1 MSFVI
6 FIDKEME
13 EKRAREILEGFP
25 QKKVLVIGDFC
36 LDEYVFGETDELSPE
51 FPVLRLFIK
60 EKKHVPGAAGNVASG
75 VRALEAQTFAVGVV
89 GNDTNGSILLNELNK
104 RGINTE
110 GLIKVDKRHT
120 PTYSRII
127 YSGKRRPKQH
137 LARLDIEN
145 EEELPESVK
154 EAVTDFLYQKIPEVD
169 AVIVADYEE
178 VSGMGMIN
186 EEIIGIIAFLAKKY
200 EKKTFAVS
208 RKRIHLFENFT
219 SIIPND
225 LEAMKAVNQEAKTEA
240 DFQEIAKKLKER
252 LTLEAA
258 FITRGAEGI
267 SVLEKESWSTHPALA
282 QKVIDVC
289 GAGDTVTCTAALSV
303 LSGAAFSEAAVLGN
317 HAASIT
323 VSKEGTVSVTRKEL
337 QELIRKKQKSGKLKT
352 LEEIKSLV
360 KELKETKKKIIFL
373 NGYFDPIHIG
383 HIELIN
389 KAKKLGGSL
398 IVGLNSDKSVRE
410 NKGPERPF
418 LHQEKRAE
426 ILCGLEAVDYV
437 VFFDELTPI
446 QLIKEIIPDIL
457 VKGNNYRKEE
467 VVGKEIV
474 ESAGGQVALID
485 IIQGITSDGVL
496 ESIHGRREN
505 LRHKIA
511 KTLEKQQGVLFAEPA
526 VVYRGNYSGREI
538 IAKNSKFAEGY
549 TDERGYVPVE
559 WWIMSKTP
567 AENEISKEG
576 EGLSSLILETE
587 LGKEKV
593 PFQEAVEV
601 NGEKLLGDFAPLWPL
616 TKILDIGGE
625 PVKTSFSSVEEVPPI
640 PCHVHSGKIIDG
652 KCQGK
657 GKLEAYF
664 FPPVNVSP
672 YNQNLSRTITRL
684 GLKSDF
690 SKSEVVEKL
699 KQFGKDDSIYEL
711 CNIYEINAYDGWTIL
726 PGVVHAP
733 GPWPTFEIQLP
744 QDDFNLCSWQL
755 GKRFSPEELPEK
767 KQELQLRGLKDE
779 EDFVAQLI
787 NWEVS
792 TDPNFKEKYYHP
804 AKILQQGPWG
814 RQFQTF
820 FGQFYGEAFEIA
832 PGQSWVRNAD
842 VRPFTGIVWS
852 GHGLLNGNEINAANR
867 EKKEFLVVPG
877 TAITVKNTG
886 ETTLMV
892 YTVFPIFPNQI

>member
-1 MSFVI
+1 
-6 FIDKEME
+6 ME
-13 EKRAREILEGFP
+13 EERAREILEGFS
-25 QKKVLVIGDFC
+25 QKKVLVVGDFC

-75 VRALEAQTFAVGVV
+75 VKALEAQTFAVGVI
-89 GNDTNGSILLNELNK
+89 GNDANGSILLDELSK

-110 GLIKVDKRHT
+110 GLIKADNRHT

-127 YSGKRRPKQH
+127 YSGMRRPKQH
-137 LARLDIEN
+137 LARLDVEN
-145 EEELPESVK
+145 EEELSESAR
-154 EAVTDFLYQKIPEVD
+154 ETITDFLCQKIPEID

-178 VSGMGMIN
+178 VAGRGLITA
-186 EEIIGIIAFLAKKY
+186 ELIGIISFLAKKY

-219 SIIPND
+219 AIIPND
-225 LEAMKAVNQEAKTEA
+225 LEAMKAADQEAKTEA
-240 DFQEIAKKLKER
+240 DFQEIAKKLKEQ
-252 LTLEAA
+252 LNLEAA

-267 SVLEKESWSTHPALA
+267 SVLEKERWSTYPSVVD
-282 QKVIDVC
+282 KVIDVC

-303 LSGAAFSEAAVLGN
+303 LSGANFSEAAILGN

-337 QELIRKKQKSGKLKT
+337 QELISQNQKSEKLKT
-352 LEEIKSLV
+352 LEEI
-360 KELKETKKKIIFL
+360 ETIVQESKTAKKKITFL

-389 KAKKLGGSL
+389 KAKKLGGIL
-398 IVGLNSDKSVRE
+398 VVGLNSDKSVRE

-437 VFFDELTPI
+437 VLFDELTPI
-446 QLIKEIIPDIL
+446 QLIKEIVPDIL

-474 ESAGGQVALID
+474 EAAGGQVALID

-496 ESIHGRREN
+496 ESIHGRKEN
-505 LRHKIA
+505 LRNKIA
-511 KTLEKQQGVLFAEPA
+511 KTLDRQQGILFAEPA
-526 VVYRGNYSGREI
+526 MVHRSKYSGRDI
-538 IAKNSKFAEGY
+538 IAKNSRFAAGY
-549 TDERGYVPVE
+549 VDDRGYVPVE

-567 AENEISKEG
+567 AENEIAKEG
-576 EGLSSLILETE
+576 EGLSSLVLETE

-593 PFQEAVEV
+593 LFKEAAEI
-601 NGEKLLGDFAPLWPL
+601 NGEKLLGEFAPLWPL

-625 PVKTSFSSVEEVPPI
+625 LVKTSFSSVDEVPPI
-640 PCHVHSGKIIDG
+640 PCHVHSGNIING
-652 KCQGK
+652 KCKGK

-664 FPPVNVSP
+664 FPPVNVPP
-672 YNQNLSRTITRL
+672 YSQNFGRTITRL
-684 GLKSDF
+684 GIKSNI
-690 SKSEVVEKL
+690 SKVEVAEKL
-699 KQFGKDDSIYEL
+699 KQFGKDDSMYEL
-711 CNIYEINAYDGWTIL
+711 CNTYEINAYDGWTIL

-755 GKRFSPEELPEK
+755 SKRFSSEELSEK

-779 EDFVAQLI
+779 SAFVEEAI

-792 TDPNFKEKYYHP
+792 TDAQFKEKYYQP
-804 AKILQQGPWG
+804 AKVLQQGPWG
-814 RQFQTF
+814 RQMQIF
-820 FGQFYGEAFEIA
+820 FDQFYGEAFEIL

-842 VRPFTGIVWS
+842 LRPFAGIVWS
-852 GHGLLNGNEINAANR
+852 GRGLLNGNSIDVDNKER
-867 EKKEFLVVPG
+867 KEFLVVPD
-877 TAITVKNTG
+877 ITITIKNTG
-886 ETTLMV
+886 ETPLLI
-892 YTVFPIFPNQI
+892 YTVFPMQNQMQHFGAKFE

>member
-1 MSFVI
+1 
-6 FIDKEME
+6 ME
-13 EKRAREILEGFP
+13 EKRAQEILEGFP

-89 GNDTNGSILLNELNK
+89 GNDTSGSILLNELNK

-110 GLIKVDKRHT
+110 GLIKIDKRHT

-145 EEELPESVK
+145 EEELSESAK
-154 EAVTDFLYQKIPEVD
+154 KAVTDFLYQMIPEVD

-178 VSGMGMIN
+178 VPGMGMIN
-186 EEIIGIIAFLAKKY
+186 EETIGIIGFLAKKY
-200 EKKTFAVS
+200 GKKTFAVS

-219 SIIPND
+219 AIIPND

-252 LTLEAA
+252 LSLEAA

-267 SVLEKESWSTHPALA
+267 SVLEEEKWNTHSSLA

-289 GAGDTVTCTAALSV
+289 GAGDTVTCTAALSI
-303 LSGAAFSEAAVLGN
+303 LSGATFSEAAVLGN

-337 QELIRKKQKSGKLKT
+337 QELIGKKQKSGKLKT
-352 LEEIKSLV
+352 REEIKLIVNES
-360 KELKETKKKIIFL
+360 KEAKKKIIFL

-389 KAKKLGGSL
+389 KAKKLGGIL

-437 VFFDELTPI
+437 ILFDELTPI
-446 QLIKEIIPDIL
+446 QLIKEIMPDLL
-457 VKGNNYRKEE
+457 VKGNNYQKGE

-474 ESAGGQVALID
+474 EAAGGQVALID

-496 ESIHGRREN
+496 ESIHGRKEN
-505 LRHKIA
+505 LRHKLT
-511 KTLEKQQGVLFAEPA
+511 KTLERQQGILFAEPA
-526 VVYRGNYSGREI
+526 IVHRSKYSGRDI

-549 TDERGYVPVE
+549 TDKRGYVPVE

-567 AENEISKEG
+567 SENEISKEG

-593 PFQEAVEV
+593 PFKEAVEV
-601 NGEKLLGDFAPLWPL
+601 NGEKLLGDFALLWPL

-625 PVKTSFSSVEEVPPI
+625 PVKTSFSSVEVPPI
-640 PCHVHSGKIIDG
+640 PCHVHSGNIVDG
-652 KCQGK
+652 KCKGK

-672 YNQNLSRTITRL
+672 YNQNLSRAITRL
-684 GLKSDF
+684 GLKSNL
-690 SKSEVVEKL
+690 SKEEVAEKL
-699 KQFGKDDSIYEL
+699 KQFGQDDSMYEL
-711 CNIYEINAYDGWTIL
+711 CNPYEINAYDGWTIL

-779 EDFVAQLI
+779 EDFIAQAI

-792 TDPNFKEKYYHP
+792 TDANFKEKYYRP
-804 AKILQQGPWG
+804 AKIIQQGPWG
-814 RQFQTF
+814 RQMQIF
-820 FGQFYGEAFEIA
+820 FDQFYGEAFEIA

-842 VRPFTGIVWS
+842 VRPFAGITWS
-852 GHGLLNGNEINAANR
+852 GQGLLNSNEINVLNKER
-867 EKKEFLVVPG
+867 KEFLVIPN

-886 ETTLMV
+886 ETALMV
-892 YTVFPIFPNQI
+892 YTVFPLNVKSFL

>member
-1 MSFVI
+1 
-6 FIDKEME
+6 ME
-13 EKRAREILEGFP
+13 EKRAKEILESFP
-25 QKKVLVIGDFC
+25 QKKILVIGDFC

-75 VRALEAQTFAVGVV
+75 VRALEAQTFAVGVI
-89 GNDTNGSILLNELNK
+89 GNDANGSILLDELSK

-110 GLIKVDKRHT
+110 GLIKADNRHT

-127 YSGKRRPKQH
+127 YSGRRRPKQH
-137 LARLDIEN
+137 LARLDVEN
-145 EEELPESVK
+145 EEELSERAR
-154 EAVTDFLYQKIPEVD
+154 EAITDFLYQKIPEID

-178 VSGMGMIN
+178 VPRMGIIN
-186 EEIIGIIAFLAKKY
+186 EEIIGIIGFLAKKY

-219 SIIPND
+219 AIIPND
-225 LEAMKAVNQEAKTEA
+225 LEAMKAANQEAKTEA
-240 DFQEIAKKLKER
+240 DFQEIAKKLKEQ
-252 LTLEAA
+252 LNLEAA

-267 SVLEKESWSTHPALA
+267 SVLDGESWNTHPSVID
-282 QKVIDVC
+282 KVVDVC

-303 LSGAAFSEAAVLGN
+303 LSGANFSEAAILGN

-323 VSKEGTVSVTRKEL
+323 VLKEGTVSVTRKEL
-337 QELIRKKQKSGKLKT
+337 QELIAKKQKSEKLKT
-352 LEEIKSLV
+352 LEEIKFLV
-360 KELKETKKKIIFL
+360 KKFKEAKKKIIFL

-389 KAKKLGGSL
+389 KAKKLGGIL
-398 IVGLNSDKSVRE
+398 VVGLNSDRSVGE

-426 ILCGLEAVDYV
+426 ILCSLEAVDYV
-437 VFFDELTPI
+437 ILFDELTPI
-446 QLIKEIIPDIL
+446 HLIKEIVPDIL

-474 ESAGGQVALID
+474 EAAGGRVALID
-485 IIQGITSDGVL
+485 VIRGITSDGVL
-496 ESIHGRREN
+496 ESIHGRKEN
-505 LRHKIA
+505 LRNKIV
-511 KTLEKQQGVLFAEPA
+511 KTLERQQGILFAEPA
-526 VVYRGNYSGREI
+526 IVHRSKYSGRDI
-538 IAKNSKFAEGY
+538 LAKNSRFAEGY
-549 TDERGYVPVE
+549 VDDRGYVPVE

-587 LGKEKV
+587 LGKENVLFK
-593 PFQEAVEV
+593 EAAEV
-601 NGEKLLGDFAPLWPL
+601 SEEKLLGNFASLWPL

-625 PVKTSFSSVEEVPPI
+625 PVQPSFSLVEEVPPI
-640 PCHVHSGKIIDG
+640 PCHVHSGKIVNG
-652 KCQGK
+652 KCEGR

-664 FPPVNVSP
+664 FPPVNVPP
-672 YNQNLSRTITRL
+672 YSQNFGRTITRL
-684 GLKSDF
+684 GIKSNI
-690 SKSEVVEKL
+690 SKAEVAEKL
-699 KQFGKDDSIYEL
+699 KQFGKDDSMYEL
-711 CNIYEINAYDGWTIL
+711 CNTCEINAYDGWTIL

-755 GKRFSPEELPEK
+755 SKRFSPEELPEK

-779 EDFVAQLI
+779 SAFVEEAI

-792 TDPNFKEKYYHP
+792 TDAQFKERYYQL
-804 AKILQQGPWG
+804 AKVLQQGPWG
-814 RQFQTF
+814 RQMQIF

-832 PGQSWVRNAD
+832 PGQTWVRNAD
-842 VRPFTGIVWS
+842 VRPFAGIVWS
-852 GHGLLNGNEINAANR
+852 GHGLLNGNEININHQ
-867 EKKEFLVVPG
+867 EKKEFLVTPN
-877 TAITVKNTG
+877 TTITIKNTG
-886 ETTLMV
+886 EIPLLM
-892 YTVFPIFPNQI
+892 YTVFPLKPNKF

>member
-1 MSFVI
+1 
-6 FIDKEME
+6 ME
-13 EKRAREILEGFP
+13 EKRAQEILEGFP

-60 EKKHVPGAAGNVASG
+60 EKRYVPGAAGNVASG

-89 GNDTNGSILLNELNK
+89 GNDANGEILLNELNK

-110 GLIKVDKRHT
+110 GLFKADKRHT

-145 EEELPESVK
+145 EEELPESVR
-154 EAVTDFLYQKIPEVD
+154 EAVIDLLYQKIPEVD

-178 VSGMGMIN
+178 VSGRGMIDR
-186 EEIIGIIAFLAKKY
+186 EIIDIISFLAKKY

-219 SIIPND
+219 AIIPND

-240 DFQEIAKKLKER
+240 NFQEIAKRLKEQ
-252 LTLEAA
+252 LALEAV

-267 SVLEKESWSTHPALA
+267 SVLEKESWSTHPSLA

-289 GAGDTVTCTAALSV
+289 GAGDTVTCTAALSL
-303 LSGAAFSEAAVLGN
+303 LSGATFSEAAVLGN

-323 VSKEGTVSVTRKEL
+323 VSKEGTVSVTKKEL
-337 QELIRKKQKSGKLKT
+337 QELIEKKQKSGKLKT
-352 LEEIKSLV
+352 REEIKAIV
-360 KELKETKKKIIFL
+360 KESKEGKKKIIFL

-389 KAKKLGGSL
+389 KAKKLGGIL

-446 QLIKEIIPDIL
+446 QLIKELVPDIL

-474 ESAGGQVALID
+474 ESAGGQIALID
-485 IIQGITSDGVL
+485 IIQGITSEGIL
-496 ESIHGRREN
+496 ESIQGRKEN
-505 LRHKIA
+505 LRNKIT
-511 KTLEKQQGVLFAEPA
+511 KTLERQQGIIFAEPA
-526 VVYRGNYSGREI
+526 IVHRSKYSGRDI
-538 IAKNSKFAEGY
+538 LAKNSKFAEGY
-549 TDERGYVPVE
+549 TDKRGYVPVE

-567 AENEISKEG
+567 AENEMQKDG
-576 EGLSSLILETE
+576 EGLSSIFLETE
-587 LGKEKV
+587 SGKEKV
-593 PFQEAVEV
+593 PFKEAVEV
-601 NGEKLLGDFAPLWPL
+601 DGDKLLGNFAPLWPL

-625 PVKTSFSSVEEVPPI
+625 PVRPSFSSIEEVPPI

-652 KCQGK
+652 RCQGK

-664 FPPVNVSP
+664 FPPLNVPP
-672 YNQNLSRTITRL
+672 YNQAFGRTFTRL
-684 GLKSDF
+684 GLKSNL
-690 SKSEVVEKL
+690 SKAEVAEKL
-699 KQFGKDDSIYEL
+699 KQFGQEDSMYEL
-711 CNIYEINAYDGWTIL
+711 CNTYEINAYDGWTIL

-733 GPWPTFEIQLP
+733 GPWPTFEIQLS

-755 GKRFSPEELPEK
+755 GKRFSPEELQEK

-779 EDFVAQLI
+779 EDFIAQAI

-792 TDPNFKEKYYHP
+792 TDANFKEKYYRP
-804 AKILQQGPWG
+804 AKILQRGPWG
-814 RQFQTF
+814 RQMQIF
-820 FGQFYGEAFEIA
+820 FDQFYGEAFEIA
-832 PGQSWVRNAD
+832 PGQTWVRNAD
-842 VRPFTGIVWS
+842 VRPFAGIIWS
-852 GHGLLNGNEINAANR
+852 GHGLLNGNEINTANNER
-867 EKKEFLVVPG
+867 KEFLVVPG
-877 TAITVKNTG
+877 TAITAKNTG
-886 ETTLMV
+886 EMPLMI
-892 YTVFPIFPNQI
+892 YTVFPFNVKQSL